1 MLESAIEDFPLYKQ
15 ELKQVEA
22 TIFNNIA
29 ACCKKEL
36 NSKMEVEYT
45 TKVIEMTEYLTDKNV
60 ILKAFL
66 RRGLAYETLEKFL
79 QAKEDMLTVKQL
91 QFDNKQASQ
100 CLSRCSKAIKDIYGT
115 AVPESKPNAPVK
127 LAVDTSLFTTTST
140 STPSEDLKIV
150 KEEED
155 KMSVSELNTEFA
167 RIKEEGNTE
176 FKAKSFMMAA
186 SKFTEGIN
194 IYLKNKDSC
203 ESDTELN
210 TKVI

>member
-1 MLESAIEDFPLYKQ
+1 MLNKRLFSYFSKSVKASIFKTPFSLFGSSIKLATRDGIVESSQTHQFNIDLNWQLAKVWVNPLNNVHHNILQ
-15 ELKQVEA
+15 SSFSGMMSNEA
-22 TIFNNIA
+22 PVTA
-29 ACCKKEL
+29 V
-36 NSKMEVEYT
+36 NSK
-45 TKVIEMTEYLTDKNV
+45 IEFER
-60 ILKAFL
+60 FL
-66 RRGLAYETLEKFL
+66 RKMGLVISR
-79 QAKEDMLTVKQL
+79 EDNVYVQ
-91 QFDNKQASQ
+91 DG
-100 CLSRCSKAIKDIYGT
+100 IYND
-115 AVPESKPNAPVK
+115 K
-127 LAVDTSLFTTTST
+127 
-140 STPSEDLKIV
+140 
-150 KEEED
+150 